1 MSQAIP
7 THTTPMP
14 RPRISGAVPCD
25 ADLLAAAAEFELSGD
40 RLDWINGDD
49 SNLTEEECD
58 AELDRWYAALERIAA
73 LTPRTLKGW
82 RAKATAAYKALA
94 STAPIAGARL
104 DREQQLALEVFSGS
118 RGLVESERR
127 PPARAY
133 RAEPGRQGS
142 SGVL

>member
-1 MSQAIP
+1 MSTASNY
-7 THTTPMP
+7 HTTSHPGMRIGGAAFGA
-14 RPRISGAVPCD
+14 RPASPD

-94 STAPIAGARL
+94 STAPVAGARL
-104 DREQQLALEVFSGS
+104 DREQQLALEVL
-118 RGLVESERR
+118 REMAERW
-127 PPARAY
+127 P
-133 RAEPGRQGS
+133 S
-142 SGVL
+142 VLFMDAFIEGED